1 MKDLIEKFEEKVRK
15 EFPDLST
22 MTVHHDKKCVTFDL
36 WPYTD
41 EGMNALENVV
51 QKVIKRYFKDRLKRL
66 DEEEYWDL
74 VGEDEVNFS
83 NDEDIVVKILNE
95 EDN

>member
-15 EFPDLST
+15 EFPDLQT
-22 MTVHHDKKCVTFDL
+22 MTIHHDKKCITFDL

-41 EGMNALENVV
+41 EGMNNLDDIV
-51 QKVIKRYFKDRLKRL
+51 QKVIKKYFKDRLKRL
-66 DEEEYWDL
+66 NEEEYWDL

-83 NDEDIVVKILNE
+83 NDEDIVIKIL
-95 EDN
+95 